1 MVYLGFRSSN
11 RDSDRKYDDRDE
23 KRGGFRRYDDKDE
36 RNGGGA
42 ITRGSNN
49 VERDDKDSETSSCKC
64 ICFTR
69 KLNTKN
75 NY

>member
-23 KRGGFRRYDDKDE
+23 KR
-36 RNGGGA
+36 GGGA